1 MMGEVNLSQSIKPIP
16 TMRKI
21 LFSLVLGTLST
32 FGFAQQSIIKNP
44 EIENLVDQVSTD
56 SLKKY
61 IYELASFHS
70 RHTLNTNEKTG
81 MIAAQ
86 RYVLKKFNEFSKSS
100 DGRMTAQIEEFVT
113 PGDGRRIVS
122 DSKVANVIARLS
134 GTNPKDKRIV
144 VVSGHLDSRNRDV
157 MDFEG
162 ASPGANDDGSGV
174 AVVLELARGLAQK
187 EFSSTILF
195 VAFTGEEQGL
205 KGATF
210 LADKAKSE
218 GWQIEAVLNN
228 DIVGN
233 SNSSETLISNNT
245 MMRIFSETVPLA
257 EDERGAA
264 IRRSTNS
271 DNDSPSRQLARYV
284 KEIGERYV
292 DHMEVKLI
300 YRSDRFLRGGDQ
312 TPFMRNG
319 FTAVRMSEMNENFLH
334 QHENVRLE
342 NGIQYGDLPEF
353 MDFEY
358 LRKVSAVNLSSAAS
372 LANSAG
378 MPLEARIDVRG
389 LTNKSDL
396 NWKAPSQGK
405 VKGYFVLM
413 RETSSPMWE
422 KKFFTTQTSISLP
435 YSKDNYF
442 FAVQSVSE
450 TGEESLAVFPSP
462 QTR

>member
-1 MMGEVNLSQSIKPIP
+1 
-16 TMRKI
+16 MRKI
-21 LFSLVLGTLST
+21 LFTLALGVFSM
-32 FGFAQQSIIKNP
+32 GSFAQQAVIRNP
-44 EIENLVDQVSTD
+44 EIEKLVQQVSAD

-61 IYELASFHS
+61 IYDLSSFHS
-70 RHTLNTNEKTG
+70 RHTLNTDEKNG

-86 RYVLKKFNEFSKSS
+86 RYVLKKFNEFAKASN
-100 DGRMTAQIEEFVT
+100 GRMTAQIEEFVT
-113 PGDGRRIVS
+113 PGDGRRIVA
-122 DSKVANVIARLS
+122 DSKVANVVATLK
-134 GTNPKDKRIV
+134 GTNPNDKRIV

-162 ASPGANDDGSGV
+162 AAPGANDDGSGV
-174 AVVLELARGLAQK
+174 AVVIELARILAQK

-205 KGATF
+205 KGATY

-245 MMRIFSETVPLA
+245 VMRVFSETVPLA
-257 EDERGAA
+257 EDERGAT

-271 DNDSPSRQLARYV
+271 DNDSPSRQLARYI
-284 KEIGERYV
+284 KETGERYV

-334 QHENVRLE
+334 QHENVRVE

-358 LRKVSAVNLSSAAS
+358 LRKVAAVNLSSAAS

-378 MPLEARIDVRG
+378 MPLEVRIDVRG
-389 LTNKSDL
+389 LTNKSL
-396 NWKAPSQGK
+396 LHWKAPLQGK
-405 VKGYFVLM
+405 VKGYYVLM

-422 KKFFTTQTSISLP
+422 KKFFTTETSISLP

>member
-1 MMGEVNLSQSIKPIP
+1 
-16 TMRKI
+16 MRKI
-21 LFSLVLGTLST
+21 LFTLILGICSLGS
-32 FGFAQQSIIKNP
+32 FAQQAVIRNP
-44 EIENLVDQVSTD
+44 EVQRLVQQVSAD

-61 IYELASFHS
+61 IYDLSSFHS
-70 RHTLNTNEKTG
+70 RHTLNTDEKNG

-86 RYVLKKFNEFSKSS
+86 RYVLKKFNEFAQASN
-100 DGRMTAQIEEFVT
+100 GRMTAQIEEFVT
-113 PGDGRRIVS
+113 PGDGRRIVA
-122 DSKVANVIARLS
+122 DSKVANVVATLK
-134 GTNPKDKRIV
+134 GTNPNDKRIFI
-144 VVSGHLDSRNRDV
+144 VSGHLDSRNRDV
-157 MDFEG
+157 MDAAG
-162 ASPGANDDGSGV
+162 AAPGANDDGSGV
-174 AVVLELARGLAQK
+174 AVVMELARVLAQK
-187 EFSSTILF
+187 EFSASILF

-205 KGATF
+205 KGATY
-210 LADKAKSE
+210 LAEKAKTE

-245 MMRIFSETVPLA
+245 VMRVFSETVPLA

-271 DNDSPSRQLARYV
+271 DNDSPSRQLARYI

-334 QHENVRLE
+334 QHENVRVE

-378 MPLEARIDVRG
+378 MPQEVRIDVRG

-396 NWKAPSQGK
+396 NWKAPTQGK
-405 VKGYFVLM
+405 VKGYYVLM
-413 RETSSPMWE
+413 RETSSSMWE
-422 KKFFTTQTSISLP
+422 KKFFTTETSISLP

-450 TGEESLAVFPSP
+450 TGDESLAVFPSP

>member
-1 MMGEVNLSQSIKPIP
+1 
-16 TMRKI
+16 MRKI
-21 LFSLVLGTLST
+21 LFTLALAILSLGS
-32 FGFAQQSIIKNP
+32 FAQQAVIRNP
-44 EIENLVDQVSTD
+44 VIEKLVQQVSAD

-61 IYELASFHS
+61 IYDLSSFHS
-70 RHTLNTNEKTG
+70 RHTLNTDEKNG

-86 RYVLKKFNEFSKSS
+86 RYVLKKFNEFAKASN
-100 DGRMTAQIEEFVT
+100 GRMTAQIEEFMT
-113 PGDGRRIVS
+113 PGDGRRIVA
-122 DSKVANVIARLS
+122 DSKVANVIATLK
-134 GTNPKDKRIV
+134 GTNPADKRIV

-162 ASPGANDDGSGV
+162 AAPGANDDGSGV
-174 AVVLELARGLAQK
+174 AVVMELARVLAQK

-205 KGATF
+205 KGATY

-245 MMRIFSETVPLA
+245 LMRIFSETVPLA
-257 EDERGAA
+257 EDERGAT

-271 DNDSPSRQLARYV
+271 DNDSPSRQLARYI
-284 KEIGERYV
+284 KETGERYV

-334 QHENVRLE
+334 QHENVRVE

-378 MPLEARIDVRG
+378 MPQEVRIDVRG
-389 LTNKSDL
+389 LTNKSTL
-396 NWKAPSQGK
+396 NWKAPIQGK
-405 VKGYFVLM
+405 VKGYYVLM

-422 KKFFTTQTSISLP
+422 KKFFTTETTLSLP

-450 TGEESLAVFPSP
+450 SGEESLAVFPSP